1 MTELTSG
8 ARYDKNKLP
17 DQLAWDKSRTEKV
30 QVMEKTP
37 PKMYVVSL
45 SSIALEELIWFL
57 ARVDKLRDPTGL
69 N

>member
-30 QVMEKTP
+30 QVMEKTS

-45 SSIALEELIWFL
+45 FFDCA
-57 ARVDKLRDPTGL
+57 
-69 N
+69 